1 MSNVLRIF
9 VAKGARVFVFGLV
22 SVLTPVYLAALG
34 YSTLSVYVGIG
45 AMIAGSAVSNII
57 LVKYENRL
65 GRKRFLMSFSL
76 LMVVSGV
83 LLFSTTSYVVI
94 LLALFIGN
102 VSTTGTE
109 AGPFQSVEVGV
120 LPSFLSP
127 DKQNRG
133 FGVYNLIGYGASSVG
148 AFAASAPSYFQNSLS
163 VFRSL
168 YLLYGL
174 VGVLLLILY
183 RNLHGLEPVETTSA
197 DTTSKVR
204 SSAAKKEIGILSAL
218 FSIDAFG
225 GGFVSQSLLVAWFYL
240 VYSVSLGDLGIIF
253 LVVNIIAAV
262 STLGASYLADRIGNL
277 RTMVYTHLV
286 SNVFLILIPLA
297 GSLVVALFFLF
308 ARQSVSQMDVP
319 TRQAFMADIFADE
332 ERVSAYATTNAV
344 RIVSSIFGS
353 PASGLLVEAGL
364 VSVPLLT
371 AGFTKILYDGL
382 VLFEYR
388 EKVQ

>member
-120 LPSFLSP
+120 LPRFLSP

-183 RNLHGLEPVETTSA
+183 RNLHGLEPVEITSA

-344 RIVSSIFGS
+344 RIVSSVFGS